1 MLIFIILYKIK
12 GTFVPCNIRI
22 WSSRQSQ
29 DDMPKVKV
37 ALACCKYMGNEYALI
52 RLLQTLSKRE
62 LFCLKLVLCIK
73 TTLTIRTTESRQ
85 L

>member
-1 MLIFIILYKIK
+1 MK
-12 GTFVPCNIRI
+12 GYLSHVSEEPCNIRI

-52 RLLQTLSKRE
+52 RLL
-62 LFCLKLVLCIK
+62 
-73 TTLTIRTTESRQ
+73 
-85 L
+85 